1 MRITFWKWEG
11 AGNDFILFDRRDW
24 EELPDVQAIHSMC
37 SRTGKVGADGVIF
50 FRPVTACDAA
60 GRADEWEMD
69 YLNADGSRSFCGNGS
84 RALFAFLL
92 ARGLMPATGGK
103 LHACDGEHAV
113 RWHEQLD
120 QPGVQMR
127 SIARPRQVLS
137 QTGRLTAHFVDT
149 GSPHHIEW
157 IDSGLEVLDVADWGQ
172 RIRMSEAYKPGGTNV
187 DFVEV
192 LSAEMLRMRTFERGV
207 EAETKAC
214 GTGATA
220 AALAD
225 YMERGGNCQ
234 RQIHMSGGTLHVDL
248 GDARRE
254 DATFHGV
261 WLFGAAREMLSGT
274 WSHAKGFMC
283 AMLLA
288 WMLPMMGF
296 AGSWTDEVQVSV
308 LTGSPGPDLYSA
320 WGHTAIRV
328 LDMGQ
333 TPPVDWTY
341 SYGTFEFG
349 EGFYLRFLRGELN
362 YRLSKSPYVS
372 LQREYAHFGRAILE
386 QPLDLKPED
395 ARAMVDYLEWN
406 YLPENRVYA
415 YRFFEDNCSF
425 RVIHVMEE
433 VFGERWDAHCE
444 DDPASGVTY
453 REAHRPYVHEDPWV
467 EAGIDLI
474 LGPRADRVMPPCGS
488 SFLPDGLMHQLT
500 LATLDGQ
507 HIAANPKEL
516 LPPQQTWFRSV
527 GSHPFLHPQVVAG
540 WVLVWTFVWALRRLI
555 QQRKGRRTPRW
566 ERRMGKWPLVLAGT
580 LGVLLCLMWGFTDHR
595 DTWGNWNLI
604 WASPLLPLLATRQG
618 SRAPWQEVLRAG
630 LVLTIPLF
638 LLLLPFAPQFVSLT
652 NVLLAWAV
660 WLSLDPWQL
669 PRGLRPRP
677 QER

>member
-24 EELPDVQAIHSMC
+24 EELPDAQAIQSMC
-37 SRTGKVGADGVIF
+37 ARTGKVGADGVIF
-50 FRPVTACDAA
+50 FRPVSTTDAA
-60 GRADEWEMD
+60 GLAVEWEMD

-84 RALFAFLL
+84 RALFAFLVEH
-92 ARGLMPATGGK
+92 GWMPPMGGT

-113 RWHEQLD
+113 RWHEALD
-120 QPGVQMR
+120 QPGVEMR
-127 SIARPRQVLS
+127 SIDRPRHVPS
-137 QTGRLTAHFVDT
+137 QMGASTAHYVDT

-157 IDSGLEVLDVADWGQ
+157 IASGLQALDVADLGR
-172 RIRMSEAYKPGGTNV
+172 RIRTSEEYAPAGTNV
-187 DFVEV
+187 DFVEI
-192 LSAEMLRMRTFERGV
+192 SGDEALRMRTFERGV

-225 YMERGGNCQ
+225 FIERGGRSQ
-234 RQIHMSGGTLHVDL
+234 RRVEMSGGALHVDL
-248 GDARRE
+248 GESNRSDSK
-254 DATFHGV
+254 FNGV
-261 WLFGAAREMLSGT
+261 WLFGAARQILRGT
-274 WSHAKGFMC
+274 WSQAKGFVI
-283 AMLLA
+283 MLMLA
-288 WMLPMMGF
+288 WILPMISF
-296 AGSWTDEVQVSV
+296 AGSWSDEVQVSV

-333 TPPVDWTY
+333 SPPVDWTY

-362 YRLSKSPYVS
+362 YRLSKSPYAS

-386 QPLDLKPED
+386 QPLDLSPAD
-395 ARAMVDYLEWN
+395 ARALVAYLEWN

-415 YRFFEDNCSF
+415 YRFFEDNCSY
-425 RVIHVMEE
+425 RVIHVLQE
-433 VFGERWDAHCE
+433 VFGARWDAHCE
-444 DDPASGVTY
+444 KDAAQGVTY
-453 REAHRPYVHEDPWV
+453 REAHRPYVHGDPWI

-507 HIAANPKEL
+507 PVAAQAQEL
-516 LPPQQTWFRSV
+516 LPPQRAWFRSV
-527 GSHPFLHPQVVAG
+527 GSHLLPRPRVAAG
-540 WVLVWTFVWALRRLI
+540 LVLLWSLIWALRRMI
-555 QQRKGRRTPRW
+555 QQRKGQVTPRW
-566 ERRMGKWPLVLAGT
+566 ERRLGKWPLALAGT
-580 LGVLLCLMWGFTDHR
+580 LGVLLLLMWGVTDHR

-604 WASPLLPLLATRQG
+604 WASPLLTLLVTRNG
-618 SRAPWQEVLRAG
+618 NPAPWQEVLRAG
-630 LVLTIPLF
+630 LVLTIAVF
-638 LLLLPFAPQFVSLT
+638 LLVLPFVPQFVSLT

-660 WLSLDPWQL
+660 WLSLDPWRL
-669 PRGLRPRP
+669 LRGLRPKP

>member
-1 MRITFWKWEG
+1 MTFWKWEG

-24 EELPDVQAIHSMC
+24 EELPDAQAIQSMC
-37 SRTGKVGADGVIF
+37 SRTGKVGADGLIF
-50 FRPVTACDAA
+50 FHPVSAVDGS
-60 GRADEWEMD
+60 GRANEWEMD

-84 RALFAFLL
+84 RALFAFLVG
-92 ARGLMPATGGK
+92 RGWMPSTGGT
-103 LHACDGEHAV
+103 LHACDGKHAV

-127 SIARPRQVLS
+127 SIDRPRRVSS
-137 QTGRLTAHFVDT
+137 QISDSTAHYVDT

-157 IDSGLEVLDVADWGQ
+157 IESGLEVLDVADLG
-172 RIRMSEAYKPGGTNV
+172 RCIRTSEVYAPAGTNV
-187 DFVEV
+187 DFVEI
-192 LSAEMLRMRTFERGV
+192 SDDETLRMRTFERGV

-220 AALAD
+220 AALVD
-225 YMERGGNCQ
+225 FVERGGKS
-234 RQIHMSGGTLHVDL
+234 RRRIEMSGGTLHVDL
-248 GDARRE
+248 GESNRE
-254 DATFHGV
+254 KAKFNGV

-274 WSHAKGFMC
+274 WSQAQGFVC
-283 AMLLA
+283 MLLLT
-288 WMLPMMGF
+288 WMLPMMGI
-296 AGSWTDEVQVSV
+296 AGSWTDDVRVSV

-362 YRLSKSPYVS
+362 YRLSKSPYAS

-386 QPLDLKPED
+386 QPLDLSPQD
-395 ARAMVDYLEWN
+395 ARALVSFLEWN

-444 DDPASGVTY
+444 KDPAAGVTY
-453 REAHRPYVHEDPWV
+453 REAHRPYVHGDPWI

-474 LGPRADRVMPPCGS
+474 LGPRADHIMPPCGS

-500 LATLDGQ
+500 LATIDGQ
-507 HIAANPKEL
+507 TFATNPQEL
-516 LPPQQTWFRSV
+516 LPPQRAWFRTV
-527 GSHPFLHPQVVAG
+527 GSHPLLHPRMAAG
-540 WVLVWTFVWALRRLI
+540 WVLLWTLIWSVRRMI
-555 QQRKGRRTPRW
+555 QQRKGQNIPRW
-566 ERRMGKWPLVLAGT
+566 ERRLGKWPLALAGT
-580 LGVLLCLMWGFTDHR
+580 LGVLLLLMWGFTDHR
-595 DTWGNWNLI
+595 DTWGNWNLV
-604 WASPLLPLLATRQG
+604 WASPFLPLLANRKG
-618 SRAPWQEVLRAG
+618 NEALWQEVLRAG
-630 LVLTIPLF
+630 LVLIIAVF
-638 LLLLPFAPQFVSLT
+638 LLVLPFAPQFVSLT